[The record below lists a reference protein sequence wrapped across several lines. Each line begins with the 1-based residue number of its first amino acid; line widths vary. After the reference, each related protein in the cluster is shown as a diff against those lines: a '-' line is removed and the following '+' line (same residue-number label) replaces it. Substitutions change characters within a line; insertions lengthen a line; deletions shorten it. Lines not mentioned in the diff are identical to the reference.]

1 VSREGSPPLSV
12 STDPGVFAPSPGLVA
27 DSDSNASSPPVADS
41 DSIERGRVR
50 DLFLRLLG
58 LTFLVAFLS
67 LLAQVRLLFGARGLL
82 PAQEFLDAV
91 RARAGF
97 LDVPTL
103 FWWTGAADAMLVATA
118 ILGILASILLVANI
132 APRAVLILL
141 WFLYLSFASIGQ
153 DFLSFQWDNLLLES
167 AFLSLF
173 IAPAGWRPRRA
184 PPPHRVGIFLMLW
197 FVFRVHVESG
207 AAKLLTG
214 DPTWRDLTAMATYYE
229 TAPIPTWVG
238 WYVHQMPMWAHKAC
252 SLFTFIVEIGLP
264 VLIWVRSRAVRG
276 AVFVLFIAMQ
286 ISILLTANYGF
297 FNYLTM
303 ALCLFVLDDEH
314 LAGAGRV
321 ARRLRAALSRGSTL
335 VASDRVASNAPAEPS
350 VPPANGVATAAA
362 TTEAQAPP
370 RRGRTSRV
378 RDAAFIALA
387 LVIVPL
393 SIVPFV
399 RFFRAPELSRAVE
412 PVWHVLS
419 NWRSLNAY
427 HLFAS
432 MTLVRREAIIEG
444 SADGAAWSAYEFR
457 YKPGDPLRA
466 PPFVAP
472 HQPRV
477 DFQLWFLLL
486 GGRASA
492 PYFNTLLVRMLEEPR
507 AVAPLFV
514 RSLFP
519 AAPPKMLRVSSYRY
533 TFTSVAER
541 RASGAW
547 WNRTLERTTAPFGAE
562 DVIKE
567 R

>member
-1 VSREGSPPLSV
+1 MLRRGVPRPHEGVLTP
-12 STDPGVFAPSPGLVA
+12 
-27 DSDSNASSPPVADS
+27 

-91 RARAGF
+91 RARVSF

-103 FWWTGAADAMLVATA
+103 FWWTGASDAMLVAVA
-118 ILGILASILLVANI
+118 ILGAVTSALLIANV
-132 APRAVLILL
+132 APRVTLLAL

-167 AFLSLF
+167 AFLALF

-184 PPPHRVGIFLMLW
+184 PPPHQVGIFLMLW
-197 FVFRVHVESG
+197 FLFRVHVESG

-238 WYVHQMPMWAHKAC
+238 WYVHQLPMWAHKAC

-264 VLIWVRSRAVRG
+264 VLMWMRSRAVRG
-276 AVFVLFIAMQ
+276 AVFVFFIATQ

-314 LAGAGRV
+314 LTWAGRV
-321 ARRLRAALSRGSTL
+321 ARRARARLGRLWGARETERVGAAVADAHAPCIAEGASLPLARAGRARSSRT
-335 VASDRVASNAPAEPS
+335 
-350 VPPANGVATAAA
+350 
-362 TTEAQAPP
+362 
-370 RRGRTSRV
+370 
-378 RDAAFIALA
+378 RDALFVAVAI
-387 LVIVPL
+387 VIVPL

-412 PVWHVLS
+412 PVWQVLS

-432 MTLVRREAIIEG
+432 MTLVRREVVIEG
-444 SADGAAWSAYEFR
+444 SDDGETWRLYEFR

-492 PYFNTLLVRMLEEPR
+492 PYFNMLLLRLLEEPR
-507 AVAPLFV
+507 SVSGLFAIDP
-514 RSLFP
+514 FP
-519 AAPPKMLRVSSYRY
+519 DAPPKSLRVSSYRY
-533 TFTSVAER
+533 TFTSFAER

-547 WNRTLERTTAPFGAE
+547 WNRTLERTTAPFVTE
-562 DVIKE
+562 DLRKE